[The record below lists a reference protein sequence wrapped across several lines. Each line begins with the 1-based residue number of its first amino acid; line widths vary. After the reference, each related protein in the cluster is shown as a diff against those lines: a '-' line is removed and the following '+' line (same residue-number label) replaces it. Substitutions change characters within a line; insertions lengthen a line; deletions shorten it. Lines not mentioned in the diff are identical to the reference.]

1 MTCRQKLTFLI
12 YGSRVV
18 KGLEE
23 AKECKFIPL
32 MIERNLKFEKEKL
45 LKEIQQINLTH

>member
-1 MTCRQKLTFLI
+1 M
-12 YGSRVV
+12 YGSRVI

-32 MIERNLKFEKEKL
+32 IIRNLKFEKEKM
-45 LKEIQQINLTH
+45 LKEIQQINSRH